1 MKTIAPR
8 HLPNKAFTLIEL
20 LVVISIIAI
29 LAALL
34 FPVLGR
40 ISENR
45 SKKVA
50 AAELSLVHTAIE
62 AYKATYNMYPPD
74 NKTNPALNALYYELV
89 GTTNNGVVYSPLD
102 GRITNA
108 VTAANIAA
116 KFAVGGFVNS
126 STSVRGTDDRP
137 APVTFLK
144 EVKPDQLGGGGGV
157 TLLVCS
163 ENGVPWS
170 YNSSHPTNNP
180 ASFDLW
186 VDLKVGS
193 KTNRI
198 SNWSR

>member
-20 LVVISIIAI
+20 LVVVSIIAI

-50 AAELSLVHTAIE
+50 AAELGLVHTAIE
-62 AYKATYNMYPPD
+62 AYKATYNMFPPD
-74 NKTNPALNALYYELV
+74 NRTDPAVNALYYELV
-89 GTTNNGVVYSPLD
+89 GTTNNGLNYSPLD
-102 GRITNA
+102 GRVTNS
-108 VTAANIAA
+108 VTTNTIGVA
-116 KFAVGGFVNS
+116 FAVGGFVNS
-126 STSVRGTDDRP
+126 STSIRGTDDRP

-144 EVKPDQLGGGGGV
+144 EVKADQLGSRSGAAV
-157 TLLVCS
+157 LVCS
-163 ENGVPWS
+163 ENGAPWS

-186 VDLKVGS
+186 VDLKIGS
-193 KTNRI
+193 KTVRI

>member
-8 HLPNKAFTLIEL
+8 HFPNKAFTLIEL
-20 LVVISIIAI
+20 LVVVSIIAI

-34 FPVLGR
+34 FPVLTR
-40 ISENR
+40 VSENR
-45 SKKVA
+45 SKKVT
-50 AAELSLVHTAIE
+50 AAELGLVHTAIE
-62 AYKATYNMYPPD
+62 AYRATYNMFPPD
-74 NKTNPALNALYYELV
+74 NKTDPAVNALYYELV
-89 GTTNNGVVYSPLD
+89 GTTNNGTTYSPLD
-102 GRITNA
+102 GRVNNSIATNTIA
-108 VTAANIAA
+108 TA
-116 KFAVGGFVNS
+116 FAVGGFVNS
-126 STSVRGTDDRP
+126 STSIRGTDDRP

-144 EVKPDQLGGGGGV
+144 EVKQDQLGVKSGATV
-157 TLLVCS
+157 LVCS